1 MSYGLVAAM
10 ESALRL
16 HRHPPGTLPGMDC
29 YLHQRTGGMI
39 GSPSHLIRAGA
50 IMAIVEGGE
59 AITQELLEGKP
70 VDHAAQSLR
79 EGTG

>member
-1 MSYGLVAAM
+1 
-10 ESALRL
+10 
-16 HRHPPGTLPGMDC
+16 MDL

-39 GSPSHLIRAGA
+39 GSLSHLIRAGA
-50 IMAIVEGGE
+50 IMAIMAGSEV
-59 AITQELLEGKP
+59 ITQELLDGIP